1 MKGIMIAGTNSG
13 VGKTT
18 ISLGIMKA
26 LTNRGITVAPF
37 KVGPDYIDPKFHEF
51 VTGNASY
58 NLDSYLL
65 NKEVVT
71 NLFNKNSKDKDISII
86 EGVMGL
92 YDGFGIEKDNASSS
106 HIAKILKLPIILVVD
121 GRGMSLSLAALISG
135 YKNFD
140 KDINIAGVIINNVS
154 SKMHYD
160 LLSTIVEKEN
170 NIPCLGYL
178 PKNLDISLKSRH
190 LGLIPAEEVDELEEK
205 SEKLSKIIEET
216 IDLDKILEISKLE
229 VIKTKNYID
238 ITKKYDLRIGVFKDK
253 AFNFYYKDN
262 LGLLEELG
270 ITLISI
276 SPIKD
281 EKLPDVDALYIGG
294 GFPEV
299 FSNELE
305 TNKSFREDLKEKL
318 EKGLPCYAECG
329 GLMYL
334 TNSIYDLDSNK
345 SEMVGFIDTDS
356 HMTEKLQRFGYIE
369 IDFKGININAHEFH
383 RSMIDENDELDF
395 LYNISKKR
403 EGKVYKKWKCGIKK
417 QNTLS
422 GYPHIHFYSNIEF
435 LYYLLDYIENF
446 KGENYD
452 KY

>member
-1 MKGIMIAGTNSG
+1 MIAGTNSG

-51 VTGNASY
+51 VTGNSSY

-65 NKEVVT
+65 DKEAVR

-92 YDGFGIEKDNASSS
+92 YDGFGIERDNASSS

-216 IDLDKILEISKLE
+216 IDLDKILEVSKLE
-229 VIKTKNYID
+229 VIRTKNYID
-238 ITKKYDLRIGVFKDK
+238 ITKKYDLNIGVFKDK

-262 LGLLEELG
+262 LDLLEELG
-270 ITLISI
+270 ITLIPI
-276 SPIKD
+276 SPIND
-281 EKLPDVDALYIGG
+281 EKLSDVDALYIGG

-334 TNSIYDLDSNK
+334 TNSIYDLDNNK

-383 RSMIDENDELDF
+383 RSMIDEIHELDF

-417 QNTLS
+417 QNTLA

-435 LYYLLDYIENF
+435 LYYLLDYIEKF